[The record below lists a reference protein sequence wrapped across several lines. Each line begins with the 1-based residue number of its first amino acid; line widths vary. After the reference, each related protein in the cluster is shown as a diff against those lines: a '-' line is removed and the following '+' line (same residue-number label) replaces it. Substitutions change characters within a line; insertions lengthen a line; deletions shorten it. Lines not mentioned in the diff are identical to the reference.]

1 MNHKLNKEIQILVNR
16 YKYGDFNEV
25 LHKCSNL
32 LKKNPKNDF
41 LWNLTGLCFQRI
53 GDHNK
58 AIISFQNAIE
68 SNKKNISAKNN
79 LGISYKAIKEYVKAE
94 KIFKELLLENQNYI
108 NAIVNIGNLKKDTY
122 YFDEAISFY
131 QKALEI
137 EKNLPEL
144 HLNISNILQVKNEMD
159 KAKEHLFE
167 ALKLKSDFS
176 KADQNL
182 SMLLS
187 YKNED
192 NDNHLLSMIDKLEN
206 TQLDE
211 NNKILLHFGLGKAF
225 EDKKDYKKSF
235 EHLELGNDLKK
246 NRIMSKINFYR
257 QKSED
262 IKRYFSK
269 INFDNI
275 HKHFDDGK
283 KIFILGLP
291 RSGTTLLEKII
302 SSHPKVGS
310 VSEIGFLY
318 DNINKNIFVDK
329 KINENKINEFINSNL
344 RSEYNNFLN
353 QFNIK
358 KEFILD
364 KTLTNFWYIGFIKIF
379 FPNSKIIHSYRN
391 PKDNCL
397 SIFKNLFPDTAGEKW
412 LYDQNEMGEYYLI
425 YHDLMKF
432 WNKIFPNQIYN
443 SEYEDLINNKELKIK
458 DLIQFCE
465 LEWNEKCLN
474 HHENTNP
481 IKTLS
486 INQANKP
493 IYKSSINSFQFYED
507 KLSDVY
513 KILEKLN

>member
-1 MNHKLNKEIQILVNR
+1 MNQKLNEEIQILVNR

-25 LHKCSNL
+25 LNKCSNL

-41 LWNLTGLCFQRI
+41 LWNLAGLCFQRI
-53 GDHNK
+53 GNHYE
-58 AIISFQNAIE
+58 AITSFQNAIE
-68 SNKKNISAKNN
+68 NNSKNISAKNN
-79 LGISYKAIKEYVKAE
+79 LGISYKAIREYTKAE
-94 KIFKELLLENQNYI
+94 KIFEKLLFENKNYI
-108 NAIVNIGNLKKDTY
+108 NAIVNIANLKKDTY
-122 YFDEAISFY
+122 FFNEAISY
-131 QKALEI
+131 YEKALEI
-137 EKNLPEL
+137 DKNLPEL
-144 HLNISNILQVKNEMD
+144 HLNISNILQVKNEMS
-159 KAKEHLFE
+159 KAKEHLLE

-192 NDNHLLSMIDKLEN
+192 NDNHLLSMINKLEN

-211 NNKILLHFGLGKAF
+211 NNKILLHFGLGK
-225 EDKKDYKKSF
+225 SF
-235 EHLELGNDLKK
+235 KHLEAGNNLKK
-246 NRIMSKINFYR
+246 NRIISKINFYK
-257 QKSED
+257 QKAED

-269 INFDNI
+269 INFDKI
-275 HKHFDDGK
+275 HKHLDDRK

-318 DNINKNIFVDK
+318 DNINKNIFIDK
-329 KINENKINEFINSNL
+329 KINQNKVNKFISSNFGN
-344 RSEYNNFLN
+344 EYNNFLN

-364 KTLTNFWYIGFIKIF
+364 KTLTNFWYVGFIKIF

-397 SIFKNLFPDTAGEKW
+397 SIFKNLFPDTTSEKW
-412 LYDQNEMGEYYLI
+412 LYDQSEMGEYYLI

-432 WNKIFPNQIYN
+432 WNKIFNKQIYN
-443 SEYEDLINNKELKIK
+443 CEYEDLVNNKEPKIK

-465 LEWNEKCLN
+465 LEWDDKCLN
-474 HHENTNP
+474 HHKNNNP

-493 IYKSSINSFQFYED
+493 IYKSSINSSQFYED
-507 KLSDVY
+507 KLSEVY